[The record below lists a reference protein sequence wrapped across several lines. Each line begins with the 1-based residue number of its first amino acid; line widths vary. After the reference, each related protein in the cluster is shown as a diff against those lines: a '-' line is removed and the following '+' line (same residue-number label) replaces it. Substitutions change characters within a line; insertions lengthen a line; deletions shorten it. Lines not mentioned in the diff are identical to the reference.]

1 MVEIG
6 KNKTR
11 QFWPV
16 RFTELSRNYRV
27 GESGFTLLELIIT
40 LLIISILA
48 VGAVPVARN
57 LSRKQKERE
66 LKRSLREIRLAID
79 QYHKDCEEKVID
91 TRFLKNPEKHACYPE
106 SLDMLVEGVEK
117 FDGQKLLPTGVIKR
131 YLRRKPIDPMTGR
144 DDWETRSV
152 QDEPDSFG
160 GDQNVYDV
168 RSRYRQLSLDGKTYY
183 SEW

>member
-1 MVEIG
+1 MVKKGE
-6 KNKTR
+6 KKAHQLWLLN
-11 QFWPV
+11 FS
-16 RFTELSRNYRV
+16 ELSRNCEARQ
-27 GESGFTLLELIIT
+27 SGFTLLELIIT

-168 RSRYRQLSLDGKTYY
+168 RSRFRQLSLDGKTYY
-183 SEW
+183 TEW

>member
-1 MVEIG
+1 M
-6 KNKTR
+6 
-11 QFWPV
+11 
-16 RFTELSRNYRV
+16 
-27 GESGFTLLELIIT
+27 
-40 LLIISILA
+40 
-48 VGAVPVARN
+48 
-57 LSRKQKERE
+57 
-66 LKRSLREIRLAID
+66 REIRLAID

-106 SLDMLVEGVEK
+106 SLDTLVEGVEK
-117 FDGQKLLPTGVIKR
+117 FDAQKILPTGVIKR

-168 RSRYRQLSLDGKTYY
+168 RSRFRQLSLDGKTYY